1 MTYINILGMMEENAI
16 NEKTLEELENLE
28 NYLNKDFLNYN
39 YSFDIKYF
47 DDGIEVKTENDSI
60 FLNID
65 DTKFYSIVAGDDEEI
80 IFKDESLLN
89 VIQEY
94 LNLDIETDV
103 YICKEESYEILY
115 M

>member
-1 MTYINILGMMEENAI
+1 MKILDILSMLEENCI
-16 NEKTLEELENLE
+16 NERTLENLE
-28 NYLNKDFLNYN
+28 SLELLEN
-39 YSFDIKYF
+39 SFNQFNINYF
-47 DDGIEVKTENDSI
+47 DDVIELKTENDSI
-60 FLNID
+60 FLKID

-94 LNLDIETDV
+94 LSLDLEADI
-103 YICKEESYEILY
+103 YICKEESYEVLY